1 MITTE
6 FYDGQGLGNQL
17 WSYASLVA
25 VARRLNY
32 DFGFQSLSKFKGLKF
47 FELDYGKRVYGM
59 GSNGPGLKLNTATK
73 YWFKET
79 TVVHPIDG
87 SNITGLDSDLLKI
100 KDRTKIDGYFQSED
114 LILPIKSSLTS
125 CLQIPNYHES
135 KINRCVIN
143 LRGGEYVHHPKLFLG
158 FSYYR
163 NAIKNMLQLNPKME
177 FAVVTDDILL
187 AKEFFPEF
195 TILSEASKV
204 LDIKGKEV
212 FDWEKAASDF
222 GVLQSADYLILSNSS
237 FSWWGAWSNLRAK
250 IVIAPK
256 YWARHNDSDG
266 YWSLGDSL
274 TRNWLWQDID
284 GNLQTYEECINEKK

>member
-1 MITTE
+1 
-6 FYDGQGLGNQL
+6 
-17 WSYASLVA
+17 
-25 VARRLNY
+25 
-32 DFGFQSLSKFKGLKF
+32 
-47 FELDYGKRVYGM
+47 
-59 GSNGPGLKLNTATK
+59 
-73 YWFKET
+73 
-79 TVVHPIDG
+79 VHPIDG